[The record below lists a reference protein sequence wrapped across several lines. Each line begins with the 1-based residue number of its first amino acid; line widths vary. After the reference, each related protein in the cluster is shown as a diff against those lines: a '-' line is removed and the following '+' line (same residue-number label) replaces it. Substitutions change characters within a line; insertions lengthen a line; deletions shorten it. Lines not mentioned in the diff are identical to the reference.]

1 MVDEYV
7 ATHAKI
13 SEGMASGFKFHDA
26 MNQFIDTELR
36 AEASVARG
44 YPNWMMLLLFKGP
57 NAREALM
64 GSIGQHLPNT
74 AAMGQS
80 IRGAFGDYD
89 IEASGK
95 VREFQPAVV
104 SAYTYE
110 SNLAYLKLFAK
121 YADSDGGETSNWW
134 EENDGDTDGDGIV
147 EEHGMGMIMI
157 KPDNFRHASSLPGH
171 IVDLISTTGLHC
183 RGCRVVKMSVA
194 QAQEF
199 YGFLEPI
206 FEKKLAGQVEKRL
219 RAVLSKEFMSFDVND
234 KQFEQLTDVL
244 KGSYATSEVNSIVQ
258 YMCGVHPTSPEAVDR
273 TKPGPAQC
281 LALLYSGENA
291 IDRIR
296 TKLGATNPG
305 EALEGSVRADYGR
318 DVMHNA
324 CHASDAPDSLVREC
338 KIIGLGNVS
347 GASAPEVEV
356 INDYL
361 RSVGEL

>member
-1 MVDEYV
+1 MVLINVCTQARIFEPSDAMVDEYV

-95 VREFQPAVV
+95 VWVAPVSFTHCTDSAAVLTAPSSKVREFQPAVV

-134 EENDGDTDGDGIV
+134 EVT
-147 EEHGMGMIMI
+147 
-157 KPDNFRHASSLPGH
+157 
-171 IVDLISTTGLHC
+171 
-183 RGCRVVKMSVA
+183 
-194 QAQEF
+194 
-199 YGFLEPI
+199 
-206 FEKKLAGQVEKRL
+206 
-219 RAVLSKEFMSFDVND
+219 RAL
-234 KQFEQLTDVL
+234 Q
-244 KGSYATSEVNSIVQ
+244 
-258 YMCGVHPTSPEAVDR
+258 
-273 TKPGPAQC
+273 
-281 LALLYSGENA
+281 
-291 IDRIR
+291 
-296 TKLGATNPG
+296 
-305 EALEGSVRADYGR
+305 
-318 DVMHNA
+318 
-324 CHASDAPDSLVREC
+324 
-338 KIIGLGNVS
+338 
-347 GASAPEVEV
+347 
-356 INDYL
+356 
-361 RSVGEL
+361 